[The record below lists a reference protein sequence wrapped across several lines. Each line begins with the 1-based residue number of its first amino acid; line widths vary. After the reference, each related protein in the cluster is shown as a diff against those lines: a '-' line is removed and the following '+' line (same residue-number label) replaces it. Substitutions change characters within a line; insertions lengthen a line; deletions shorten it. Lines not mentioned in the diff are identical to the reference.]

1 LKNRKEYVLFENEK
15 GRIWRISK
23 RLCRINKGKSLR
35 YVARVLDLHIFKDS
49 FFFKWSNIGESIS
62 QRRKASFKIKNGKI
76 ISYITRGLG
85 TNGTVPVR
93 CTYEPLLTMSDLKK
107 GINAKI
113 NRILNKEYGLKFKI
127 GVPFYKNVIR
137 MNFPHYVD
145 LYPKP
150 TLDMARVIT
159 KPSVKKSIKSYC
171 GFSGKKF
178 LADILAESEARQRA
192 KLDVIRMLRKHLTFG
207 EIDVP
212 NIQIL
217 YTSINK
223 IAGLKELIPLNPS
236 LFKRG
241 FLKKENV
248 AQIWTRQFTILL
260 PDIVRMYQQI
270 AGVIDIESTPLA
282 LAKAKKIHEYHNAL
296 SAYHRKMEHENFP
309 FKEYDFH
316 DSKAGEFTIKVCKDC
331 HELIE
336 WSTYMSNCVTS
347 YRSRILGGEIV
358 MCGLFKGG
366 TLIYNLSLKKVG
378 KKFTIDQLNS
388 RYNRGYDAGDFAL
401 IESFIS
407 EIKNVLPRQKETASA

>member
-1 LKNRKEYVLFENEK
+1 LKNRKEYVLCENEN

-23 RLCRINKGKSLR
+23 RLCRIKKGNGFR
-35 YVARVLDLHIFKDS
+35 FVARVLDLHVFKDS

-62 QRRKASFKIKNGKI
+62 QRRKVSFKIKNGKMV
-76 ISYITRGLG
+76 SYITKTLG
-85 TNGTVPVR
+85 TGGIPVR
-93 CTYEPLLTMSDLKK
+93 CTYDPLMSLNDLKK

-113 NRILNKEYGLKFKI
+113 NRVINKEYGLKFKI

-137 MNFPHYVD
+137 LNFPHYVD

-150 TLDMARVIT
+150 TLDMARVMT

-178 LADILAESEARQRA
+178 LADILAEPEYKQRE
-192 KLDVIRMLRKHLTFG
+192 KLDTIRMLRKYLTFG

-212 NIQIL
+212 NIQ
-217 YTSINK
+217 TGAK
-223 IAGLKELIPLNPS
+223 IAGLKELIHLNPTF
-236 LFKRG
+236 FKKG
-241 FLKKENV
+241 LLKKEDV
-248 AQIWTRQFTILL
+248 AQIWSRQFIILL
-260 PDIVRMYQQI
+260 PDTVRMYKQI

-282 LAKAKKIHEYHNAL
+282 LAKAKRIHEYHDAL
-296 SAYHRKMEHENFP
+296 STYHRKMEHENFP

-316 DSKAGEFTIKVCKDC
+316 DSEIGEFTVKVCKDC

-347 YRSRILGGEIV
+347 YRSRILDGTIV

-378 KKFTIDQLNS
+378 KKFVIDQLNN
-388 RYNRGYDAGDFAL
+388 RYNRGYDDGDFAL

-407 EIKNVLPRQKETASA
+407 EIKNVLPRQKETASAGCE

>member
-1 LKNRKEYVLFENEK
+1 M
-15 GRIWRISK
+15 
-23 RLCRINKGKSLR
+23 SL
-35 YVARVLDLHIFKDS
+35 
-49 FFFKWSNIGESIS
+49 N
-62 QRRKASFKIKNGKI
+62 
-76 ISYITRGLG
+76 
-85 TNGTVPVR
+85 
-93 CTYEPLLTMSDLKK
+93 DLKK

-113 NRILNKEYGLKFKI
+113 NRVINKEYGLKFKI

-137 MNFPHYVD
+137 LNFPHYVD

-150 TLDMARVIT
+150 TLDMARVMT

-178 LADILAESEARQRA
+178 LADILAEPEYKQRE
-192 KLDVIRMLRKHLTFG
+192 KLDTIRMLRKYLTFG

-212 NIQIL
+212 NIQ
-217 YTSINK
+217 TGAK
-223 IAGLKELIPLNPS
+223 IAGLKELIHLNPTF
-236 LFKRG
+236 FKKG
-241 FLKKENV
+241 LLKKEDV
-248 AQIWTRQFTILL
+248 AQIWSRQFIILL
-260 PDIVRMYQQI
+260 PDTVRMYKQI

-282 LAKAKKIHEYHNAL
+282 LAKAKRIHEYHDAL
-296 SAYHRKMEHENFP
+296 STYHRKMEHENFP

-316 DSKAGEFTIKVCKDC
+316 DSEIGEFTVKVCKDC

-347 YRSRILGGEIV
+347 YRSRILDGTIV

-378 KKFTIDQLNS
+378 KKFVIDQLNN
-388 RYNRGYDAGDFAL
+388 RYNRGYDDGDFAL

-407 EIKNVLPRQKETASA
+407 EIKNVLPRQKETASAGCE